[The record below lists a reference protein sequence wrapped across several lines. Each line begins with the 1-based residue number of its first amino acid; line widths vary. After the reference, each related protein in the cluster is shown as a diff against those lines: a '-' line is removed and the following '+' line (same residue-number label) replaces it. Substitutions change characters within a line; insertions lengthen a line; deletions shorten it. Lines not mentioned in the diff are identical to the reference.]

1 MVAAAITVYFG
12 SITPHSGANKK
23 QRINRGLTLITIV
36 GQTPRSHLSF
46 FTSFYLAIPF
56 YSTKPGASQ
65 RIMAFL
71 LLIFIYPWFEAA
83 FSSKSFSDPS
93 CPSISTSV
101 FSISFSICSNTC
113 EYVSSSTPS

>member
-46 FTSFYLAIPF
+46 LD
-56 YSTKPGASQ
+56 
-65 RIMAFL
+65 L
-71 LLIFIYPWFEAA
+71 FI
-83 FSSKSFSDPS
+83 
-93 CPSISTSV
+93 
-101 FSISFSICSNTC
+101 
-113 EYVSSSTPS
+113 